1 MRTLRQ
7 LARYNAWANERV
19 FSLCENADPALLTET
34 DQGSIGSVEE
44 TLKHLVSV
52 EDAYLAMVQDRD
64 LQEALGSRE
73 AYAVHDLAWFAR
85 RSGEV
90 AEGYAALLSGRDE
103 TWLDGRMQ
111 VPWFDFP
118 MTVRDGLL
126 QAFTHSS
133 QHRAQVLSVLGTG
146 GVAVPDVDYVFMVGE
161 HHRSPSP

>member
-7 LARYNAWANERV
+7 LARYNAWANARV
-19 FSLCENADPALLTET
+19 FSLCETADPTLLAET

-52 EDAYLAMVQDRD
+52 EDAYLTMLQDRD

-73 AYAVHDLAWFAR
+73 AYAAHDLAWFAR
-85 RSGEV
+85 RSAEV
-90 AEGYAALLSGRDE
+90 AQGYEALLSERDE
-103 TWLDGRMQ
+103 IWLEGRMQ

-126 QAFTHSS
+126 QAFTHSA
-133 QHRAQVLSVLGTG
+133 QHRAQVLSVLGTR

-161 HHRSPSP
+161 HHRSPPP